1 VWTNGSRTN
10 SVNPPVWSCTAAI
23 ERRCWTQWCGGV
35 HVVVHRRRAG
45 RQSHLVRG
53 TDHLD
58 PACRRQLPFGE
69 GPAQVVVEDLGRGA
83 RDAICS
89 ADPTGTPSAG
99 AGLDHPPTVY
109 IREDR
114 LVAKIN
120 GWMPDSSVL
129 NTSRTPSPRLSTLR
143 TVLAPAETAQAALRC
158 RIMWPRSPVPDS
170 DHACG

>member
-1 VWTNGSRTN
+1 MWSYIDVELDGSHTLCAVLITSIQLAVGN
-10 SVNPPVWSCTAAI
+10 FP
-23 ERRCWTQWCGGV
+23 
-35 HVVVHRRRAG
+35 
-45 RQSHLVRG
+45 LVRVQRRSSSRISAAVPG
-53 TDHLD
+53 MLSVPRTQ
-58 PACRRQLPFGE
+58 PARQVR
-69 GPAQVVVEDLGRGA
+69 AQA
-83 RDAICS
+83 W
-89 ADPTGTPSAG
+89 T
-99 AGLDHPPTVY
+99 PPTVY